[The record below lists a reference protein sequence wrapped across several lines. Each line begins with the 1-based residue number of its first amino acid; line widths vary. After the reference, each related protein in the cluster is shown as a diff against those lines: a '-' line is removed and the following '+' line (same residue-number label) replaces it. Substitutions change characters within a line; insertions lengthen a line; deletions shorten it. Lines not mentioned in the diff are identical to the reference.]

1 MAAFAEEQR
10 CRPTQQTHPERRSS
24 TKRSPNKGVIS
35 LTLLE
40 PAGLASGWAG
50 VMAIKL
56 QTQSV
61 MATAPQELCFEVV
74 AAAGRKVEEISPT
87 ERVVEFKT
95 TYRGRE
101 VVTLER
107 LHQEPP
113 ALIDYEWVKGPLPQV
128 RESIAFTTEGENRPR
143 ITYNGVFD
151 VTGGPLARIAARL
164 WIKPTF
170 ERIVL
175 EHLEDAKRIA
185 ERRACR
191 SHIYRQ
197 DNNDTDN
204 NRSRAGGTI

>member
-1 MAAFAEEQR
+1 MNFLCRAGSGLPAGNEVLVAAFAEEQR

-113 ALIDYEWVKGPLPQV
+113 ALIDYEWVKGPPF
-128 RESIAFTTEGENRPR
+128 RKYASRSPSPPKARTARGSPTTESSTSPA
-143 ITYNGVFD
+143 VHW
-151 VTGGPLARIAARL
+151 PAS
-164 WIKPTF
+164 P
-170 ERIVL
+170 
-175 EHLEDAKRIA
+175 
-185 ERRACR
+185 RAC
-191 SHIYRQ
+191 
-197 DNNDTDN
+197 
-204 NRSRAGGTI
+204 G